1 MRDARDID
9 DVTRHDIVFHQAV
22 ARTSGNTLFLHIARS
37 FEPLMTIAVPLAWR
51 TRDTNLTRAEV
62 LDRHGDIARSIADR
76 DPAAPAALMD
86 AHFDESIGS
95 VL

>member
-22 ARTSGNTLFLHIARS
+22 ARTSGNTLVLQIARS

-51 TRDTNLTRAEV
+51 TRDTDLARAEV
-62 LDRHGDIARSIADR
+62 LAVTATSPGLWPTAIPPPPPR
-76 DPAAPAALMD
+76 
-86 AHFDESIGS
+86 
-95 VL
+95 